1 MSFNDL
7 LSKEAETKKAA
18 EEAKNPNTPNLKAK
32 SKATT
37 DGQIN
42 KPTTPD

>member
-7 LSKEAETKKAA
+7 LSKEAEMKKAA
-18 EEAKNPNTPNLKAK
+18 EDAKNADTHDLKAK

-37 DGQIN
+37 DDQFN